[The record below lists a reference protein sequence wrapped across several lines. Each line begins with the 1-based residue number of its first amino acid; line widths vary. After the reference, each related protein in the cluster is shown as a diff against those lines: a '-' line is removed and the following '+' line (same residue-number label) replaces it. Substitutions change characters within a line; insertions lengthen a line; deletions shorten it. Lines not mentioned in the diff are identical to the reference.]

1 MARNKRSLSNIG
13 FYDLEPTTPT
23 TPDAENNNESEN
35 NSDINNSETKK
46 NLEIVN
52 SKIQTENDT
61 GDRNPKTEQENDFEI
76 PHTVKESSLSN
87 VSINSMMKTEQNSE
101 SGLIDPLIRTDKLNS
116 LNEEIA
122 ISQSGEQVVERYSN
136 SIDSR
141 SSTQQKNNSR
151 EILSETEQY
160 YGSVDFDTHEPQEL
174 QRNGS
179 YVTADLNN
187 KTVQYLSDYSADA
200 FEGNELQASHA
211 PVSELN
217 KQTEQRNDEPYV
229 ELHSSSGNNIETEQL
244 NNSNILRQSDNQ
256 ESLLLNKT
264 AQTSET
270 LINNQLLKV
279 LNDLLLSNNK
289 TVQSSALETVNSINK
304 QEQGLVN
311 GFKQNETVYSSGSET
326 INSTNEQ
333 NYNSVNEF
341 KQNETVHTSAS
352 VKQMN
357 ENKPSID
364 SNNMFMQNEM
374 IHLTETEIQKSTT
387 DANTSNVSDKRF
399 IQNESVRSESEDNFL
414 SHYHE
419 QIEKRKPLVEETH
432 TRDTYLIRNDLLE
445 RFNRLAKNE
454 KKGFKMRFINYVLE
468 KELDKIEKLNR
479 R

>member
-35 NSDINNSETKK
+35 NSDINNSEKKK

-61 GDRNPKTEQENDFEI
+61 GDMNLKTEQENNYGM
-76 PHTVKESSLSN
+76 PSTVKESSQSI
-87 VSINSMMKTEQNSE
+87 VSINGMMKTEQNSSSE
-101 SGLIDPLIRTDKLNS
+101 KIDPLIRTDKLNS

-122 ISQSGEQVVERYSN
+122 ISQSGEQLVESYSN
-136 SIDSR
+136 SIDTR
-141 SSTQQKNNSR
+141 PSTQQKNDPR

-160 YGSVDFDTHEPQEL
+160 YGSVVFDTHEAQEL

-179 YVTADLNN
+179 YVSVGLNN
-187 KTVQYLSDYSADA
+187 KTEQILSGRNADSS
-200 FEGNELQASHA
+200 ESNQQQASHV
-211 PVSELN
+211 PTSELN
-217 KQTEQRNDEPYV
+217 NQTEQRIDEPYAG
-229 ELHSSSGNNIETEQL
+229 LHSLSENNIETEQL
-244 NNSNILRQSDNQ
+244 NNSNILQQNDVQ
-256 ESLLLNKT
+256 ESSLLNKP

-289 TVQSSALETVNSINK
+289 TVQSSALETMNSIN
-304 QEQGLVN
+304 EQSQDSAD
-311 GFKQNETVYSSGSET
+311 GFKQTKTVYSSGSET
-326 INSTNEQ
+326 INSMNEQ
-333 NYNSVNEF
+333 NHNSVNEF
-341 KQNETVHTSAS
+341 KLNETVHTSAS
-352 VKQMN
+352 VNQKN
-357 ENKPSID
+357 KNKPSID
-364 SNNMFMQNEM
+364 SNNMFIENEM
-374 IHLTETEIQKSTT
+374 IHLTETEIQKSNT

-399 IQNESVRSESEDNFL
+399 IQNESVRFGSEDNFL

-468 KELDKIEKLNR
+468 KELDKIEKLSGR
-479 R
+479 